1 MKYLKN
7 VLIFVMCTLMLLS
20 CGPQGAPEIDIAELS
35 TKELIQILEDQK
47 SNNDSNLFLSV
58 VEELE
63 RRGQTAST
71 AAPALA
77 QAIAYDRRDST
88 MATRALIAIGPA
100 AKIAIPD
107 LLKNLN
113 NQRADVRLYTVFEL
127 GIIGE
132 SSLCAI
138 PKIAPLL
145 WDSDSEVRSAAA
157 SALDAIVGE
166 DLVESTQELDP
177 SLPGSVFLDKPEGNI
192 SGKAREWWLSVGK
205 GTQWPVE
212 GCEISTQ

>member
-1 MKYLKN
+1 MKCLKT
-7 VLIFVMCTLMLLS
+7 VLIFVVCTLMLLS
-20 CGPQGAPEIDIAELS
+20 CGPLSAPEINISELS
-35 TKELIQILEDQK
+35 TKELIQILEDQNN
-47 SNNDSNLFLSV
+47 SNSNLFPSV

-77 QAIAYDRRDST
+77 QAIAYDRHDST

-113 NQRADVRLYTVFEL
+113 NQRADVRLYSVFEL

-132 SSLCAI
+132 SSLCAV
-138 PKIAPLL
+138 PNIAPLL

-157 SALDAIVGE
+157 SALDAIVGK

-192 SGKAREWWLSVGK
+192 SGKAREGWLNMGRSS
-205 GTQWPVE
+205 QWPVE
-212 GCEISTQ
+212 GCELSPQ

>member
-1 MKYLKN
+1 MKCLKT
-7 VLIFVMCTLMLLS
+7 VLIFVVCTLMLLS
-20 CGPQGAPEIDIAELS
+20 CGPLSAPEINISELS
-35 TKELIQILEDQK
+35 TKELIQILEDQNN
-47 SNNDSNLFLSV
+47 SNSNLFPSV

-77 QAIAYDRRDST
+77 QAIAYDRHDST

-113 NQRADVRLYTVFEL
+113 NQRADVRLYSVFEL

-132 SSLCAI
+132 SSLCAV

-157 SALDAIVGE
+157 SALDAIVGK

-192 SGKAREWWLSVGK
+192 SGKAREWWLNMGRSS
-205 GTQWPVE
+205 QWPVE
-212 GCEISTQ
+212 GCELSPQ

>member
-1 MKYLKN
+1 MKYIKN
-7 VLIFVMCTLMLLS
+7 ILIFVVCALMLLS
-20 CGPQGAPEIDIAELS
+20 CGPLGAPEIDVSELS

-58 VEELE
+58 VEELK
-63 RRGQTAST
+63 RRGQAAST
-71 AAPALA
+71 AAPVLA

-88 MATRALIAIGPA
+88 MATQALIAMGPA

-113 NQRADVRLYTVFEL
+113 DQRADVRLYSVFEM
-127 GIIGE
+127 GIMGE
-132 SSLCAI
+132 SSLCAV
-138 PKIAPLL
+138 PNIASLL

-192 SGKAREWWLSVGK
+192 SGKAREWWLSMGK
-205 GTQWPVE
+205 SIQWPVE